1 MDSDDDYQSF
11 SSLQPSP
18 LPQNRRLKRLKKNA
32 TEVSNKPRPQPRL
45 LQPPDSLD
53 PLLGIPR
60 VDFARLEALEASAT
74 KTLDSFYDDSNESSL
89 PSQVGTEMESEGNV
103 QMDSEL
109 ASEENNQ
116 VDSELAFEKENS
128 ELASEGNNQRDSEL
142 AFEKDRREAKRAL
155 EFDDVAD
162 DERERDSQSEKLEKE
177 KATTELD
184 VDNKTDEKEEDSSKR
199 KKTKRTKKDG
209 VDDDMKS
216 KVSASDKRRQEKE
229 RKTYLKQLHAESQRL
244 LRESTEAAFKPI
256 PVVKKPISSVLEK
269 IRQRKREL
277 SKKNLMLNNN
287 AFAAENG
294 GVLRDDSCYQS
305 TSRLLEEREGK
316 SAKVVEDMVACP
328 VIVPSQ
334 DSIYIDKTDRSSVP
348 SRHEISPPDE
358 APIEESSPMFRAPI
372 DDTQD
377 LFGDSETKESSDEL
391 LGDLQDSPLEEVMAP
406 SLLAMNLK
414 FDSVPSNDSLSE
426 EDNDKENIDPLSHG
440 GEDDNTSPRGAPFKA
455 FLDEEAEEEDDSDNE
470 LLQSRET
477 EEDDDI
483 EDSEEL
489 NDIIATEYEER
500 PVDCDRR
507 NELHQKWLEQQDAA
521 GTDNLLQR
529 LKVGLEPK
537 ETPLLGEEQEDSEDR
552 EDCNDEDVMPRNS
565 ARMNTKKAKQ
575 IITQMFLDKD
585 DLFLSDEDEEVERR
599 RVKQHLLVR
608 AEEQATLV
616 SPMED
621 ESSRE
626 VFGLIKKLN
635 IVPEIKKKAK
645 ASSYFD
651 SVLKGGQSRSFSKSS
666 FAGRSAYHS
675 APSSHKQGSG
685 TVRSFIFGRDDGN
698 NRSSILKSDDSLD
711 TISKEKQPMRT
722 VTATVT
728 SSQTR
733 FSSQYRSTSAVRA
746 SGASLFEILKRSSIR
761 SMSCNRDDPVD
772 LSHVLATFRVPKK
785 PIKIEGRN

>member
-11 SSLQPSP
+11 PPLQPSP
-18 LPQNRRLKRLKKNA
+18 QPQNRRLKRLKKKA
-32 TEVSNKPRPQPRL
+32 TEVSSKPPSPQ
-45 LQPPDSLD
+45 QPDSLD

-74 KTLDSFYDDSNESSL
+74 KTLDSFFDDSNESPL
-89 PSQVGTEMESEGNV
+89 PSHVGTEMESEGNIR
-103 QMDSEL
+103 MDSE
-109 ASEENNQ
+109 
-116 VDSELAFEKENS
+116 EL
-128 ELASEGNNQRDSEL
+128 DSEL
-142 AFEKDRREAKRAL
+142 AFEKDNRTYSELASENNNQMDAEMALEKDSREAKRAL

-162 DERERDSQSEKLEKE
+162 VEQDRDSKSEKFEK
-177 KATTELD
+177 KRDTTELD
-184 VDNKTDEKEEDSSKR
+184 VDNKTDEMEEDSSK
-199 KKTKRTKKDG
+199 KKKSKRTKNDTTT

-244 LRESTEAAFKPI
+244 LRETTEAAFKPI
-256 PVVKKPISSVLEK
+256 PVVNKPISSVLEK

-277 SKKNLMLNNN
+277 SKKNLILNNN
-287 AFAAENG
+287 AFAAANG
-294 GVLRDDSCYQS
+294 GVRRDDIGYQP
-305 TSRLLEEREGK
+305 TSRLLEEREDK
-316 SAKVVEDMVACP
+316 LAKAVEDIVACP
-328 VIVPSQ
+328 VLPRRDALDVDKSDEPPVPS
-334 DSIYIDKTDRSSVP
+334 
-348 SRHEISPPDE
+348 SREISPPDE
-358 APIEESSPMFRAPI
+358 ASSEESSPMFRAPI

-377 LFGDSETKESSDEL
+377 LFGDSETKECNDEL
-391 LGDLQDSPLEEVMAP
+391 PGGLQDSPLEEVMAP

-414 FDSVPSNDSLSE
+414 FDSVPSNDSSSE
-426 EDNDKENIDPLSHG
+426 EDNDKENTDPLPHG
-440 GEDDNTSPRGAPFKA
+440 GEDDSISPRGAPFKA

-470 LLQSRET
+470 LLQSKET
-477 EEDDDI
+477 EEDEDM

-500 PVDCDRR
+500 PIDCDRR
-507 NELHQKWLEQQDAA
+507 NELHQKWLEQQDEA

-537 ETPLLGEEQEDSEDR
+537 ETALVGEEQEEIEDG
-552 EDCNDEDVMPRNS
+552 EDFNDEDVIPRNY

-585 DLFLSDEDEEVERR
+585 DSFISDEDEEVERR

-635 IVPEIKKKAK
+635 IVPENKKKAK

-651 SVLKGGQSRSFSKSS
+651 SELKGGQSRSFAKSS
-666 FAGRSAYHS
+666 FIGRSSYHS
-675 APSSHKQGSG
+675 LPSSHKQGSG
-685 TVRSFIFGRDDGN
+685 TVRSFIFGRDDSN
-698 NRSSILKSDDSLD
+698 SRSSISKSDDSLD
-711 TISKEKQPMRT
+711 TISKEKPMRT

-728 SSQTR
+728 SSQAK
-733 FSSQYRSTSAVRA
+733 FSSQYRSASGVRA
-746 SGASLFEILKRSSIR
+746 TGASLFETLKRSSIR
-761 SMSCNRDDPVD
+761 SMSYNRDDAVD